1 MQILQLGIAR
11 KKLNLRKIFYKR
23 GNQCLNRNS
32 FHSIRSIKWSGFSDR
47 KNRFLN

>member
-1 MQILQLGIAR
+1 MQILQLGIAK

-32 FHSIRSIKWSGFSDR
+32 FHSLHLGLVFMFTLLIAAIS
-47 KNRFLN
+47 

>member
-1 MQILQLGIAR
+1 MQILQLGIAK

-32 FHSIRSIKWSGFSDR
+32 FHSIRSIWDSCSCSHY
-47 KNRFLN
+47 L